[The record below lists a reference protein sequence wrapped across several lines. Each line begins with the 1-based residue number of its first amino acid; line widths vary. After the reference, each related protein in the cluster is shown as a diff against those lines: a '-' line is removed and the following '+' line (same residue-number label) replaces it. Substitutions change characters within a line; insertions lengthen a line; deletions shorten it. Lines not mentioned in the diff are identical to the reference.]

1 MWCISC
7 MSLWRCLEDL
17 TNTIKM
23 EIQELIFFYLHENT
37 NTIEVQFRLNV
48 DSEEEIRIDLIDL
61 NEASDFGYDLILE
74 DYDLKG
80 DEDDDEEFYWL
91 ESPSIDEDNLIN
103 FLNEYYVVSPE
114 KLPKPELI

>member
-1 MWCISC
+1 
-7 MSLWRCLEDL
+7 MSRDTCSKDSK
-17 TNTIKM
+17 NTTKM

-48 DSEEEIRIDLIDL
+48 DSEDEIRIDNINL

-74 DYDLKG
+74 GTESYD
-80 DEDDDEEFYWL
+80 DDDEENLYWFDP
-91 ESPSIDEDNLIN
+91 PSIDEDNLIS
-103 FLNEYYVVSPE
+103 FLNEYYIVSPE